1 MADIEIGI
9 SDKKLLFY
17 ELLEKNKND
26 EKLVKLLK
34 KNARKNFFPKG
45 ENISFKI
52 KKFRKSKNNN

>member
-1 MADIEIGI
+1 MADIEIEI
-9 SDKKLLFY
+9 SDTKLLFY

-45 ENISFKI
+45 ENISFKC
-52 KKFRKSKNNN
+52 KKYRKSKNNN